1 MKKQQIAEKA
11 KKYYNHAVVA
21 TGVTIASISPAFA
34 GADDW
39 DLTTGLTAAA
49 VIAGVVGAAT
59 LKASP
64 TFVAW
69 GVRKALSM
77 LR

>member
-1 MKKQQIAEKA
+1 MKNKVLKNKVKHFYQRASTVGGVMIA
-11 KKYYNHAVVA
+11 
-21 TGVTIASISPAFA
+21 TTPMAFA
-34 GADDW
+34 ADGDF

-49 VIAGVVGAAT
+49 VIAGIVGAAT
-59 LKASP
+59 LKALP
-64 TFVAW
+64 TFTAW